1 MRRLIAIALLATVA
15 ACVQQSPGEAPA
27 AADQAEIS
35 RTDTLAIS
43 LRNDGSVLLG
53 GDEMTADELGNRLGD
68 MDPLPTLTVRV
79 DTEVSYGR
87 VEDFLKDLR
96 EREVLVSGQVA
107 GVTFVHETRN

>member
-15 ACVQQSPGEAPA
+15 ACGQQSPEEAPA
-27 AADQAEIS
+27 AAAAEIS

-68 MDPLPTLTVRV
+68 MDPLPTLTIRV
-79 DTEVSYGR
+79 DTEISYGR

-96 EREVLVSGQVA
+96 EREVLVPGQVA
-107 GVTFVHETRN
+107 GVTFVHKTRN